1 MGIVLEG
8 ENGLVGL
15 AGELLPCFGD
25 LLLCRAA
32 LFIQR
37 SLDLG
42 LSSRAGLVE
51 PLIALVAGHL
61 NRGGDVAA
69 RFVDRLLG
77 VVPRAC
83 GTVDARLSRL
93 HRLRQRFEEEI
104 LQNEHERKHER
115 TNDEGCKVDGYQALS
130 LIGEN
135 DRTELLT
142 ITRGFE
148 GRQRFAQPPTLCS
161 GAYCYLVEEII
172 CILSL
177 RASRGSAFFDIAHCP
192 SNRAPSWTTRDSHSM
207 VHSARAVG

>member
-1 MGIVLEG
+1 MRCHSNSRPRILLAIWDANRWASRSRKRTASSVSLESCC
-8 ENGLVGL
+8 L
-15 AGELLPCFGD
+15 ASAIP
-25 LLLCRAA
+25 LLCRAA

-61 NRGGDVAA
+61 NRSGDVGA
-69 RFVDRLLG
+69 RFVNRLLG

-83 GTVDARLSRL
+83 GTVHARLSCL

-104 LQNEHERKHER
+104 LTGRTRAQHER

-148 GRQRFAQPPTLCS
+148 RRQRFAPPRR
-161 GAYCYLVEEII
+161 
-172 CILSL
+172 SL
-177 RASRGSAFFDIAHCP
+177 T
-192 SNRAPSWTTRDSHSM
+192 WL
-207 VHSARAVG
+207 